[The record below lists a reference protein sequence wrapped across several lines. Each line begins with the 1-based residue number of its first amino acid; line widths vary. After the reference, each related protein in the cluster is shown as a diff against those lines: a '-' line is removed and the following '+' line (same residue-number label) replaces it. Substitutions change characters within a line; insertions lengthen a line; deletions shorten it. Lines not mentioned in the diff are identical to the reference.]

1 MATDTFLSRRL
12 GRGRVE
18 LLLGNLVEQSADALV
33 NAANTRL
40 SGGGGVDGAIHRAA
54 GKALR
59 AECEQLAAYEQ
70 GRRYPTG
77 QVRVTG
83 AGNLDARFVIHAV
96 GPFYNSR
103 YADKAERQLR
113 EAHVN
118 ALAAAAERGC
128 RSIALPAI
136 STGAYR
142 FPVPRAAEI
151 ALSAVADCLAQSE
164 LPELVRFVLLK
175 PSVFEAFREELLRR
189 TEEG

>member
-1 MATDTFLSRRL
+1 
-12 GRGRVE
+12 
-18 LLLGNLVEQSADALV
+18 
-33 NAANTRL
+33 
-40 SGGGGVDGAIHRAA
+40 
-54 GKALR
+54 
-59 AECEQLAAYEQ
+59 
-70 GRRYPTG
+70 
-77 QVRVTG
+77 
-83 AGNLDARFVIHAV
+83 V

-118 ALAAAAERGC
+118 ALAAAAEHGC

-151 ALSAVADCLAQSE
+151 ALSAVADFLAQSE
-164 LPELVRFVLLK
+164 LPEVVRFVLLK
-175 PSVFEAFREELLRR
+175 PSVFEAFQEPLLRR